1 MIKRML
7 KQVEQMVNGTELA
20 EQYEGITIQGVSID
34 TRKLKRKLVCSDSRE
49 RFDGHAFVDKAVENG
64 AVATLW
70 MKDVA
75 NPPENLPVIL

>member
-34 TRKLKRKLVCSDSRE
+34 TRKIEKETCMF
-49 RFDGHAFVDKAVENG
+49 RFKGSASMDM
-64 AVATLW
+64 LCR
-70 MKDVA
+70 
-75 NPPENLPVIL
+75 

>member
-34 TRKLKRKLVCSDSRE
+34 TRKIEKETCMF
-49 RFDGHAFVDKAVENG
+49 RFKGSASMDM
-64 AVATLW
+64 L
-70 MKDVA
+70 
-75 NPPENLPVIL
+75 L

>member
-34 TRKLKRKLVCSDSRE
+34 TRKLKKETCMF
-49 RFDGHAFVDKAVENG
+49 RFKG
-64 AVATLW
+64 ALRWTCFCR
-70 MKDVA
+70 
-75 NPPENLPVIL
+75 